1 MVRVAVPPYALHDAL
16 HAPRACSRFAVSGF
30 RRRVPVALELVRCR
44 TCGARRDGWVRKPP
58 PATMGDYL
66 LGGTALKQ
74 APEHPTSASI
84 TSIKEKVLTLNAQTA
99 FPAFGKSGGG
109 EKSAG
114 KPAAASKV
122 APRLAKASKAFVV
135 NYGVCFVVS
144 TAFQLPSA
152 VGRAHPHVARWESGC
167 RRGVGAQGGETL

>member
-1 MVRVAVPPYALHDAL
+1 MI
-16 HAPRACSRFAVSGF
+16 HAFATSRS
-30 RRRVPVALELVRCR
+30 RS
-44 TCGARRDGWVRKPP
+44 TRRDGWVRKPP

-84 TSIKEKVLTLNAQTA
+84 TSIKEKVLNLNDQTA

-122 APRLAKASKAFVV
+122 APRLAKASKAF
-135 NYGVCFVVS
+135 YRAIKGFVVS
-144 TAFQLPSA
+144 TAFY
-152 VGRAHPHVARWESGC
+152 SGDGKGLTT
-167 RRGVGAQGGETL
+167 RFFQFTPAGPE

>member
-1 MVRVAVPPYALHDAL
+1 MIYASA
-16 HAPRACSRFAVSGF
+16 ASRS
-30 RRRVPVALELVRCR
+30 P
-44 TCGARRDGWVRKPP
+44 RRDGRMRKPP
-58 PATMGDYL
+58 PAILGDYL
-66 LGGTALKQ
+66 FGGTALKQ
-74 APEHPTSASI
+74 AREHTASASI
-84 TSIKEKVLTLNAQTA
+84 TSMKEKVLDLHDLTA

-135 NYGVCFVVS
+135 NCSVCFVVS

-152 VGRAHPHVARWESGC
+152 VGRAHPHV
-167 RRGVGAQGGETL
+167 

>member
-1 MVRVAVPPYALHDAL
+1 MIYASA
-16 HAPRACSRFAVSGF
+16 ASRS
-30 RRRVPVALELVRCR
+30 
-44 TCGARRDGWVRKPP
+44 TRRDGRMRKPP
-58 PATMGDYL
+58 PAILGDYL
-66 LGGTALKQ
+66 FGGTALKQ
-74 APEHPTSASI
+74 AREHTTSASI
-84 TSIKEKVLTLNAQTA
+84 TSVKEKVLDLHDLTA

-135 NYGVCFVVS
+135 NCSVCFVVS

>member
-1 MVRVAVPPYALHDAL
+1 MRPPFVKKIQLKTHRHDPEDTSHETLEKHTEHDPDAF
-16 HAPRACSRFAVSGF
+16 AASRS
-30 RRRVPVALELVRCR
+30 RS
-44 TCGARRDGWVRKPP
+44 TRRDGWVRKPP

-84 TSIKEKVLTLNAQTA
+84 TSIKEKVLNLNDQTA

-135 NYGVCFVVS
+135 NCSVCFVVS

>member
-1 MVRVAVPPYALHDAL
+1 MI
-16 HAPRACSRFAVSGF
+16 HAFAASRS
-30 RRRVPVALELVRCR
+30 RS
-44 TCGARRDGWVRKPP
+44 TRRDGWVRKPP

-84 TSIKEKVLTLNAQTA
+84 TSIKEKVLNLNDQTA

-122 APRLAKASKAFVV
+122 APRLAFCWLRLFIFSPNARCLLGRRKMSNYSVFSVYSGWPRV
-135 NYGVCFVVS
+135 NCDGKKCECGPLCF
-144 TAFQLPSA
+144 FQFT
-152 VGRAHPHVARWESGC
+152 
-167 RRGVGAQGGETL
+167 RGPE